1 MSIPQAFRESYRGL
15 CRTGTAGVMSVVATA
30 ASLLLLGVFVQIVAG
45 GYVLAA
51 SVRERVE
58 VEVYLRD
65 ELSRRAALRIARAI
79 EEMPKVAE
87 ARYIDKNAAAE
98 EFREMFG
105 TGLLEAVSGNPL
117 PTSIRVRLKNEG
129 DLTQSAREI
138 SDAISGRKEV
148 EGVDVDESWLGSLER
163 FLRIATAVGV
173 LLGGVLCLAC
183 AFAVSNVTKLMVMG
197 EREAILVMRLVGA
210 TGQYIRLTFLMG
222 GCLIG
227 GAGGVLAGVVLWM
240 GAAWWTGWIPE
251 IDPLPFSQIVPLL
264 ILLGAVL
271 GVLGSWTSLSRVL
284 RAVTWR

>member
-1 MSIPQAFRESYRGL
+1 MSIPQAFHESFRGL

-65 ELSRRAALRIARAI
+65 GLSRRAALRIARAF

-117 PTSIRVRLKNEG
+117 PTSIRVRLKNKG

-138 SDAISGRKEV
+138 ADAISGRKEV
-148 EGVDVDESWLGSLER
+148 EGVDVGESWLGSLER

-183 AFAVSNVTKLMVMG
+183 AFAVSNVTKLMVLG

-210 TGQYIRLTFLMG
+210 TGRYIRLTFLLG

-227 GAGGVLAGVVLWM
+227 GTGGVLAGVVLWM

-251 IDPLPFSQIVPLL
+251 IALLPFSQIVPLL

>member
-1 MSIPQAFRESYRGL
+1 MSIPQAFHESFRGL

-30 ASLLLLGVFVQIVAG
+30 ASLLLLGEFVQIVTG

-65 ELSRRAALRIARAI
+65 GLSRRAALRIARAF

-117 PTSIRVRLKNEG
+117 PTSIRVRLKNKG

-138 SDAISGRKEV
+138 ADAISGRKEV
-148 EGVDVDESWLGSLER
+148 EGVDVGESWLGSLER

-183 AFAVSNVTKLMVMG
+183 AFAVSNVTKLMILG

-210 TGQYIRLTFLMG
+210 TGRYIRLTFLLG

-227 GAGGVLAGVVLWM
+227 GTGGVLAGVVLWM
-240 GAAWWTGWIPE
+240 VAAWWTGWIPE
-251 IDPLPFSQIVPLL
+251 IALLPFSQIVPLL

-284 RAVTWR
+284 RVVTWR